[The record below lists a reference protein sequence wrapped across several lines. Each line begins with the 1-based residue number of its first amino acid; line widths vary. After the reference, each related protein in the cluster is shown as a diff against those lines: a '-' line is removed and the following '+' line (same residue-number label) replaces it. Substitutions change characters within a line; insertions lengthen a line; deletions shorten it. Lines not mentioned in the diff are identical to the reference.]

1 MLVAWKLQKFEK
13 RGRQI
18 LRRYFFRSCSIL
30 ILTAVASALTGAQEA
45 EHAAHA
51 SGPVPR
57 EILDRPVAL
66 RVGIGTVHEKV
77 STSSPEAQA
86 FYDQGLAYIHSF
98 VWIEAIRSFHQALRA
113 DPNLAMAYLGLAD
126 GYVGLHDPITA
137 RSAFERA
144 KSFEK
149 KLNEREH
156 TWLDIRDAE
165 INFAGDGSNPDVYVA
180 YRKAVS
186 DALKKNPN
194 DPWLWIQRG
203 LADEASPFTHGQA
216 GGVDTLSFYKTA
228 LTLAPENLPALHYY
242 AHTCESIGRINEAL
256 ELTAKFARLAPAIP
270 HAHHMHGHEL
280 LRSGRTEE
288 AIQEFLKTKE
298 LEDNYYR
305 VERILAQYDWHHT
318 HNLQLLAMAYQSLGQ
333 MKPAAKYFHEA
344 FSTPAYTEFLEY
356 NRRVWP
362 EFLINR
368 GRYDE
373 ALEASREL
381 TQSPFALARL
391 AGHTLAGQCLLA
403 QNRMDD
409 AKDELHAA
417 ERESEAIPARMAA
430 ALPYPTVL
438 RADILLRENH
448 TEDAEGLLIDVEKSI
463 LSMPGP
469 DAWSSATFQLETIAQ
484 SAREAGDW
492 NLAGFTARNIMEHN
506 PNYAGGYYAM
516 SLVAAHAKDSA
527 AESKLLTSAQKY
539 WSKADSDLPE
549 LVALRKKLPRQP

>member
-1 MLVAWKLQKFEK
+1 LRSYLMRCWTIFIWA
-13 RGRQI
+13 I
-18 LRRYFFRSCSIL
+18 LAAMTGTF
-30 ILTAVASALTGAQEA
+30 VGAQEA

-51 SGPVPR
+51 GGPVPR
-57 EILDRPVAL
+57 EILDRPVPL
-66 RVGIGTVHEKV
+66 RTGIGLVHEKV

-86 FYDQGLAYIHSF
+86 FYDQGLAYLHSF

-113 DPNLAMAYLGLAD
+113 DPDLAMAYLGLAD
-126 GYVGLHDPITA
+126 GYVGLHDPATA
-137 RSAFERA
+137 RSAIERA
-144 KSFEK
+144 KAFEK
-149 KLNEREH
+149 KLNERER

-165 INFAGDGSNPDVYVA
+165 INFAEDGSNPDVYVA

-186 DALKKNPN
+186 DALKKNPK

-228 LTLAPENLPALHYY
+228 LDLAPENLPALHYY
-242 AHTCESIGRINEAL
+242 AHTCESIGRISEAL
-256 ELTAKFARLAPAIP
+256 ELTAKYARLAPAIP

-305 VERILAQYDWHHT
+305 VEKIPAQYDWHHT

-333 MKPAAKYFHEA
+333 MKSAAKYFREA
-344 FSTPAYTEFLEY
+344 FATPANTEFLEY

-381 TQSPFALARL
+381 TRSPFALARL

-409 AKDELHAA
+409 AKDELNAA
-417 ERESEAIPARMAA
+417 ERESEAIPPRMAA

-448 TEDAEGLLIDVEKSI
+448 TEDAEELLIGVEKAI
-463 LSMPGP
+463 LAMPGP

-484 SAREAGDW
+484 RARDAGDW
-492 NLAGFTARNIMEHN
+492 NLAKYTAHNIMEHN
-506 PNYAGGYYAM
+506 PKYGGGYYAM
-516 SLVAAHAKDSA
+516 ALVAEHNKDSG
-527 AESKLLTSAQKY
+527 AESQLLSLAQKN
-539 WSKADSDLPE
+539 WSTADPDLPE
-549 LVALRKKLPRQP
+549 LIAVRKKLPRQS

>member
-1 MLVAWKLQKFEK
+1 
-13 RGRQI
+13 
-18 LRRYFFRSCSIL
+18 LRRRLIHCCSIL
-30 ILTAVASALTGAQEA
+30 MLAAIAGTLAGAQEVEHA
-45 EHAAHA
+45 EHAA
-51 SGPVPR
+51 GPVPR
-57 EILDRPVAL
+57 EILDRPVPL
-66 RVGIGTVHEKV
+66 RTGIGTVHEKV
-77 STSSPEAQA
+77 STSSPEGQS
-86 FYDQGLAYIHSF
+86 FYDQGLAYLHSF

-126 GYVGLHDPITA
+126 AYVGLHDPATS

-149 KLNEREH
+149 KLNDRER

-165 INFAGDGSNPDVYVA
+165 ISLAEDGSNPDVYVA

-256 ELTAKFARLAPAIP
+256 ELTAKYARLAPAIP

-280 LRSGRTEE
+280 LRIGRTEE

-298 LEDNYYR
+298 LENSYYR
-305 VERILAQYDWHHT
+305 TEKIPAQYDWHHT

-333 MKPAAKYFHEA
+333 MKSASRYFHEA
-344 FSTPAYTEFLEY
+344 FATPAYTEFLEY
-356 NRRVWP
+356 NRRAWP

-381 TQSPFALARL
+381 TQSPFAMARL

-403 QNRMDD
+403 QNRIDD
-409 AKDELHAA
+409 AKDEFNAA
-417 ERESEAIPARMAA
+417 ERESEALPPRTAA
-430 ALPYPTVL
+430 ALPYPAVL

-448 TEDAEGLLIDVEKSI
+448 VEDAEGLLIGVEKAI

-484 SAREAGDW
+484 RAREAGDW
-492 NLAGFTARNIMEHN
+492 NLASFTARNIIEHN
-506 PNYAGGYYAM
+506 SNYAGGYYAM
-516 SLVAAHAKDSA
+516 ALVAAHAKDSA
-527 AESKLLTSAQKY
+527 AESQLLAAAEKH
-539 WSKADSDLPE
+539 WLKADSDLAE
-549 LVALRKKLPRQP
+549 LVAVRKKLPRQS

>member
-1 MLVAWKLQKFEK
+1 MRSTLIRCCTILLVAAIGGTLA
-13 RGRQI
+13 
-18 LRRYFFRSCSIL
+18 C
-30 ILTAVASALTGAQEA
+30 AQEA

-51 SGPVPR
+51 AGPVPR

-66 RVGIGTVHEKV
+66 RTGIGTVHEKV
-77 STSSPEAQA
+77 STTSAEAQS
-86 FYDQGLAYIHSF
+86 FYDQGLAYLHSF

-113 DPNLAMAYLGLAD
+113 DPDLAMAYLGLAD
-126 GYVGLHDPITA
+126 AYVGLHDPATA

-144 KSFEK
+144 KSFKE
-149 KLNEREH
+149 KLNERER
-156 TWLDIRDAE
+156 TWLEIRDAE
-165 INFAGDGSNPDVYVA
+165 ISFAEDGTNPDVYVA

-256 ELTAKFARLAPAIP
+256 ELTAKYVRLAPAIP

-280 LRSGRTEE
+280 LRSGRTAE

-305 VERILAQYDWHHT
+305 SENIPAQYDWHHP

-333 MKPAAKYFHEA
+333 VKSASRYFHEA
-344 FSTPAYTEFLEY
+344 FATPASTEFLEY

-368 GRYDE
+368 RRYDE
-373 ALEASREL
+373 ALEASLEL
-381 TQSPFALARL
+381 TRSPFALARL

-403 QNRMDD
+403 QDRMND
-409 AKDELHAA
+409 AKDELNAA
-417 ERESEAIPARMAA
+417 ERESEAIPPRMAA
-430 ALPYPTVL
+430 AIPYPTVL

-448 TEDAEGLLIDVEKSI
+448 GEDAEGLLIDVEKSI

-469 DAWSSATFQLETIAQ
+469 DAWSSATFQLETIAER
-484 SAREAGDW
+484 AREAGDW
-492 NLAGFTARNIMEHN
+492 NLAGVTARNIIEHN
-506 PNYAGGYYAM
+506 ASYAGGYYAM
-516 SLVAAHAKDSA
+516 ALVADHAKDSA
-527 AESKLLTSAQKY
+527 AESKLLLSAEKY
-539 WSKADSDLPE
+539 WSRADADLPE
-549 LVALRKKLPRQP
+549 LVMLRKKLPRQP